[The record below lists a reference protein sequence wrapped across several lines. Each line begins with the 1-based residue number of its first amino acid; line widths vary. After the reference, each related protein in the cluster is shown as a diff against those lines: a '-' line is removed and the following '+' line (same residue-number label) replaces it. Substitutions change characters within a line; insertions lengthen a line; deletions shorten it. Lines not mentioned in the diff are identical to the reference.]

1 VVIKILFVLL
11 ILCTAALIA
20 VGIGILLRVRRHLG
34 QERAQGRAAGEPDER
49 PALAEKKKE
58 DDETS

>member
-20 VGIGILLRVRRHLG
+20 VGIGVLLRVRRHLG
-34 QERAQGRAAGEPDER
+34 EGHADGQVPSPPDET
-49 PALAEKKKE
+49 PPVDEKKE
-58 DDETS
+58 DGDGS

>member
-34 QERAQGRAAGEPDER
+34 LKHTDGQSAGEPGES
-49 PALAEKKKE
+49 PPVSEKK
-58 DDETS
+58 DDEAS

>member
-34 QERAQGRAAGEPDER
+34 EGHADGQVVHEPDEAQ
-49 PALAEKKKE
+49 PAAEKKE
-58 DDETS
+58 DDIAP

>member
-20 VGIGILLRVRRHLG
+20 VGIGILLRVRHHLG
-34 QERAQGRAAGEPDER
+34 PKRTDGHAAEEPGESS
-49 PALAEKKKE
+49 AVAEKKE
-58 DDETS
+58 DDKAP